1 MRGKVRL
8 GRRTWLSVG
17 LAALAIAWLPAAA
30 APPATWLVT
39 LLDGEAVVVD
49 GLKRIAAASGIV
61 LGPGALIETGE
72 TTALLRLESADQ
84 SSIDLGPGTRAML
97 LPPAQAS
104 RGGRVPALYLL
115 QGWAKLT
122 SRGSAPVAGF
132 VTPGLESGNFH
143 GAVVLRVARSEQ
155 SVFAETARIELAE
168 RRTGGTPQRLAPG
181 EFYRGDGSK
190 PGSLAP
196 RPEAAWLKELPRAFR
211 DTIALR
217 AASFKGR
224 PVTITALP
232 GPTYEQLAHWLAA
245 EPYVRRD
252 FTQRFAPL
260 LRDAAFRRDVQ
271 QRLSTHPEWASVL
284 YPKETPR

>member
-1 MRGKVRL
+1 MLVCGQTLGETLGSAARRYHSTMRGKVLL
-8 GRRTWLSVG
+8 GRRTGLSVG
-17 LAALAIAWLPAAA
+17 LAALAVAWLPAAA
-30 APPATWLVT
+30 APPPATWLVT

-49 GLKRIAAASGIV
+49 GLKRIAAASGIE
-61 LGPGALIETGE
+61 LGPGALIETTE
-72 TTALLRLESADQ
+72 TTALLRLEGADQ
-84 SSIDLGPGTRAML
+84 SSIDLGPGTRVML
-97 LPPAQAS
+97 SPPAQAS

-132 VTPGLESGNFH
+132 VTPGLEGGNFQ

-190 PGSLAP
+190 PGNKPGSLAP
-196 RPEAAWLKELPRAFR
+196 RPEATWLKELPRAFR

-217 AASFKGR
+217 AAS
-224 PVTITALP
+224 L
-232 GPTYEQLAHWLAA
+232 
-245 EPYVRRD
+245 
-252 FTQRFAPL
+252 
-260 LRDAAFRRDVQ
+260 
-271 QRLSTHPEWASVL
+271 
-284 YPKETPR
+284 